1 MLFFRLLCL
10 ITSSVCVFAA
20 GGPPMMSD
28 GTGTPG
34 DGKWE
39 VNIAYKS
46 EHFSKTTTTELPAID
61 INYGLGETIQLKVE
75 SSYVLLS
82 DEQDNLNGIGNAKI
96 GLKWR
101 FYDSISDTLSIS
113 TYPQYSFSPSK
124 TNANLG
130 LSDKENAFFLPIE
143 ISKEFGNFSLT
154 AEVGYMAIENGSDYL
169 KSGVVFGYHPRTC
182 MELLAEVYR
191 SALTDGK
198 DETVSLNGGV
208 TYALNANAN
217 ALLSVGRE
225 IIRDNEPHS
234 THFFVG
240 LQLLF

>member
-1 MLFFRLLCL
+1 MLFRSLCL
-10 ITSSVCVFAA
+10 IMSSTWAFAA
-20 GGPPMMSD
+20 GGPPMMTD

-39 VNIAYKS
+39 INIAYKGDIR
-46 EHFSKTTTTELPAID
+46 SKTKTTEFPALD

-82 DEQDNLNGIGNAKI
+82 DEHDNLNGIGNAKI

-101 FYDSISDTLSIS
+101 FYDSVSDTLSIS
-113 TYPQYSFSPSK
+113 TYPQYSFSPNKS
-124 TNANLG
+124 NANLG

-143 ISKEFGNFSLT
+143 LSKEFGKFSLT
-154 AEVGYMAIENGSDYL
+154 AEVGYLVIENSSDYL
-169 KSGVVFGYHPRTC
+169 KSGVVFGYHPRKC

-191 SALTDGK
+191 SALIDGR
-198 DETVSLNGGV
+198 DETVNLNGGI
-208 TYALNANAN
+208 TYVFNPNIGG
-217 ALLSVGRE
+217 LLSIGRE
-225 IIRDNEPHS
+225 IVRDNEPQA
-234 THFFVG
+234 TNFFVG